1 MTLIYNNIKEESGE
15 KFTSGIVVSTVLG
28 VGSIVMFI
36 VSFYAII
43 IPMFEHSA
51 MERKKEMIHELTNT
65 AWSVLS
71 EYNEAYKA
79 GRITLAEAKDLAAEE
94 VGRMRYGREQKNYF
108 WITTTDPV
116 MINHPYR
123 SDLNGKNLVD
133 FADKLGNKL
142 FADAANLVNEKGE
155 GTIQYYWQ
163 KKDDAPHEVPKL
175 SYVKIYQAWNWIVG
189 TGIYLD
195 DVRQEIKRLRDKLLR
210 ISILII
216 GIIIVILVYVLKQT
230 RIIEQKRK
238 DAVNELR
245 SSNQR
250 YKSLVGAS
258 TEGTLMVVERKVV
271 FANSKFISLLD
282 NETGSL
288 VGTDFSELFKL
299 SWDEM
304 VSGIKNPNQTH
315 AFETELLKY
324 KAGYQHIVAYVTQV
338 EQSDSTAYIVVI
350 KNITEKNRLRLDTQK
365 LSEDVQL
372 SLQLMNQPVKN
383 LVNENIYC
391 DIDMRIAKVIE
402 LMNNKR
408 SEIISVRSSDE
419 TVGIVS
425 DKDIR
430 SRLMNNGITMDSPVV
445 KLMTSPVISI
455 NQGALLYEAVLLFR
469 EHNISHLMV
478 TNHNNRIYGNISYL
492 KCLEMQ
498 NNSLTFLIQEIQT
511 CDVISDMRNIYNKV
525 PVLIQAIFTSTDNIS
540 SVSRIITSIADVI
553 NKRVIEM
560 AIAEVGQPPCEF
572 AFIAM
577 GSEGRGEQTLKTD
590 QDNAIIFA
598 EQSDDNKKYFL
609 RLSVIINENLHKIGY
624 ARCEGDLMA
633 GNPEWCN
640 HIDEWKHI
648 FSTWINNPV
657 GLNVLDSSLFF
668 DMRLVFGSEQLSSEL
683 IDFVYEEL
691 KGKNEFFSQLVKTVA
706 ASKPVFDRKR
716 VDIKKLLIPIVG
728 YLRTK
733 ALFYSIKQTNSMLR
747 LNYLMAYD
755 LISESKAQE
764 IEKMYNFLMHLRI
777 KWQVSLILDHD
788 WPSNTI
794 SLSNLTAIEQETL
807 RNIIKEVLK
816 LQEELQSIL

>member
-1 MTLIYNNIKEESGE
+1 LIYNNMEEGGE

-28 VGSIVMFI
+28 VVSIVMFI

-43 IPMFEHSA
+43 IPMFERSV
-51 MERKKEMIHELTNT
+51 MDRKKEMIHELTNT

-71 EYNEAYKA
+71 EYDEAYKS
-79 GRITLAEAKDLAAEE
+79 GRITLAKAKLLAAEE
-94 VGRMRYGREQKNYF
+94 VGGMRYGREHKNYF

-116 MINHPYR
+116 MVNHPYR
-123 SDLNGKNLVD
+123 PDLNGKDLVD
-133 FADKLGNKL
+133 FSDKHGNKL
-142 FADAANLVNEKGE
+142 FADAADLVNEKGE
-155 GTIQYYWQ
+155 GIIQYYWQ
-163 KKDDAPHEVPKL
+163 KKDDASREVPKL
-175 SYVKIYQAWNWIVG
+175 SYVKAYREWHWIVG

-195 DVRQEIKRLRDKLLR
+195 DVRLEIKRLRDKLLR

-216 GIIIVILVYVLKQT
+216 GIIIAILVYVLKQT
-230 RIIEQKRK
+230 RIIEEKRR
-238 DAVNELR
+238 DAVNKLTL
-245 SSNQR
+245 SNQR

-282 NETGSL
+282 DGTGSL

-299 SWDEM
+299 GWDDM
-304 VSGIKNPNQTH
+304 VSGIKNPNTTY
-315 AFETELLKY
+315 AFETELLRY
-324 KAGYQHIVAYVTQV
+324 KAGYQNIVAYVTQV
-338 EQSDSTAYIVVI
+338 EQSDSTGYIVVI

-383 LVNENIYC
+383 LVNENIHC
-391 DIDMRIAKVIE
+391 DINMPVGKLIE
-402 LMNNKR
+402 LMNSKR
-408 SEIISVRSSDE
+408 SEIICVRSSDE
-419 TVGIVS
+419 TAGVVT

-430 SRLMNNGITMDSPVV
+430 SRLMTNGITMESPVV

-469 EHNISHLMV
+469 EHGISHLMV

-498 NNSLTFLIQEIQT
+498 NNSLTFLIQEIQN

-540 SVSRIITSIADVI
+540 SVSRIITSIADAI

-560 AIAEVGQPPCEF
+560 AVAEAGPPPCAF

-598 EQSDDNKKYFL
+598 AQSDENKRYFL

-648 FSTWINNPV
+648 FSKWINNPV
-657 GLNVLDSSLFF
+657 TLNVLDSSIFF
-668 DMRLVFGSEQLSSEL
+668 DMRLVFGSKPLFSGL
-683 IDFVYEEL
+683 ADFVYEQL

-706 ASKPVFDRKR
+706 ASKPVFDNQR
-716 VDIKKLLIPIVG
+716 VDIKKFLLPIVG
-728 YLRTK
+728 YLRAK
-733 ALFYSIKQTNSMLR
+733 ALFHSIKQTNSMLR

-777 KWQVSLILDHD
+777 KWQVSLILDND

-794 SLSNLTAIEQETL
+794 SLINLTAIEQETL
-807 RNIIKEVLK
+807 KNIIKEVLK
-816 LQEELQSIL
+816 LQEELQLKL

>member
-1 MTLIYNNIKEESGE
+1 MTLIYNNIEEENGE

-28 VGSIVMFI
+28 VVSIVMFI
-36 VSFYAII
+36 VSFYAVI
-43 IPMFEHSA
+43 IPMFERSV
-51 MERKKEMIHELTNT
+51 MDRKKEMIHELTNT

-71 EYNEAYKA
+71 EYDEAYKA
-79 GRITLAEAKDLAAEE
+79 GRIALDEAKALATKE
-94 VGRMRYGREQKNYF
+94 VGRMRYGKAQKNYF

-123 SDLNGKNLVD
+123 SDLNGENLVD
-133 FADKLGNKL
+133 YADQHGNKL
-142 FADAANLVNEKGE
+142 FADAAALVDEKGE
-155 GTIQYYWQ
+155 GIIQYYWQ
-163 KKDDAPHEVPKL
+163 KKDDASREVPKL
-175 SYVKIYQAWNWIVG
+175 SYVKAYPEWNWIVG

-195 DVRQEIKRLRDKLLR
+195 DVRLEIKRLRDRLLR
-210 ISILII
+210 ISILVI

-230 RIIEQKRK
+230 RIIERKRR

-245 SSNQR
+245 LSNQR

-258 TEGTLMVVERKVV
+258 TEGTLMVVEQKVV

-282 NETGSL
+282 TEAESL
-288 VGTDFSELFKL
+288 VGTDFSQLFQL

-315 AFETELLKY
+315 AFETELLLS

-338 EQSDSTAYIVVI
+338 EHADSTAYIVVI

-383 LVNENIYC
+383 LVNENIHC
-391 DIDMRIAKVIE
+391 DINMPIGKVIL
-402 LMNNKR
+402 LMKNKR
-408 SEIISVRSSDE
+408 SEIISVTSSEE
-419 TVGIVS
+419 TVGVVT

-430 SRLMNNGITMDSPVV
+430 NRLMNDSIAMDSPIV
-445 KLMTSPVISI
+445 KIMTSPVIEI

-498 NNSLTFLIQEIQT
+498 NNSLTFLIQEIQK
-511 CDVISDMRNIYNKV
+511 CDVINDMRHIYNKV

-540 SVSRIITSIADVI
+540 SVSRIITSIADAI

-598 EQSDDNKKYFL
+598 EASDDNKQYFL
-609 RLSVIINENLHKIGY
+609 RLSMVINENLHKIGY

-640 HIDEWKHI
+640 PVDEWKKI

-657 GLNVLDSSLFF
+657 GLNVLDGSLFF
-668 DMRLVFGSEQLSSEL
+668 DMRLVFGDQRLSSQL

-691 KGKNEFFSQLVKTVA
+691 KGKDEFFSQLIKTVA
-706 ASKPVFDRKR
+706 SSKPAFENQR
-716 VDIKKLLIPIVG
+716 VDVKKFLIPIVG
-728 YLRTK
+728 YLRAK
-733 ALFYSIKQTNSMLR
+733 ALFHSIKQTNSMMR

-777 KWQVSLILDHD
+777 KCQVSLILDND
-788 WPSNTI
+788 WPSNSI
-794 SLSNLTAIEQETL
+794 SLNNLTAIEQETL
-807 RNIIKEVLK
+807 RNIIKEVQK
-816 LQEELQSIL
+816 LQEELQTIL